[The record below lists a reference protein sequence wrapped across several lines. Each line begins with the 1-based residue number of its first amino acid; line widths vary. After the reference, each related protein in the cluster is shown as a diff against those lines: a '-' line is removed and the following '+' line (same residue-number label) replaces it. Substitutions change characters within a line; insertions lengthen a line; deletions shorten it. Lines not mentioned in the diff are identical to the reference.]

1 EATPYLFL
9 LIHYKV
15 PRVFFYGVLKSRDCI
30 RAAAHRPARGLRLN
44 CVVETQRFLKNKLLF
59 YIKI

>member
-1 EATPYLFL
+1 FL

-44 CVVETQRFLKNKLLF
+44 CVVETQRFLK
-59 YIKI
+59 KISYCFISKYNHF